1 MSNERIYKPDFG
13 LLNDNIRT
21 ISSVDGRLCFI
32 SAEEEGAREAIDKA
46 AAALK
51 LKLAQSGLSS
61 IPVSELANA
70 KAGIRVAVLEKAG
83 FQNLAQLSGR
93 SEAALSMIS
102 GIGQAQASAIRQTIA
117 LFLQRMAETTSV
129 RIDPDSQD
137 PENWNLVFELYKYMK
152 KAPVYKDAAQM
163 NARYHGHV
171 TGALNDIKIRNS
183 LRWFF
188 STSKAKES
196 TVNGFE
202 TLLAINKDNYPD
214 RGAGLINQY
223 EALRLLTLAD
233 AKREFL
239 NNSAPFYAL
248 LDSLNVSS
256 VKISSVYKDIP
267 SNLAEEI
274 EGQELDTTLLN
285 VSLRQYQT
293 FGAKYAIHQENALL
307 GDEMGL
313 GKTIMA
319 IAAMASIAAN
329 TPNAHFLVVCPASVL
344 INWCREVE
352 KHSKL
357 RAHLL
362 HASKGK
368 IDILDWEKSGGVAVT
383 NYESLDEFADNV
395 SKDTV
400 IEMMVVDEAHYIKNP
415 EAKRTQYLVEVK
427 KKAKKTLLMT
437 GTPLENKVDEMCN
450 LIGILRQDEI
460 LKDVQKYAFMNQS
473 DEFKSVIAPV
483 YLRRVREDVLQE
495 LPEMEDKP
503 QWCEMT
509 SEDKAFYVN
518 EVREG
523 SFMSMR
529 RVAWLQDD
537 IKHSSKAVRLLELCD
552 MARDEGRKIIVFS
565 YFIDTIDK
573 VCSLLNDRPVFKIT
587 GSTSIS
593 ERQNIVDSFTGSEA
607 GSVLVSQVLAGG
619 TGLNIQ
625 TASVVIFCEPQI
637 KPSLETQAISRVY
650 RMGQVRNVLVYHLLC
665 SDSIDEDMIRL
676 LERKQNIF
684 DEFANESEMAD
695 ATKTLSDNE
704 WIRSVIEKQRQK
716 YLPAVI
722 DNNVDNTDNVN

>member
-1 MSNERIYKPDFG
+1 MDNINIYKPDFG
-13 LLNDNIRT
+13 LLNNNIRT
-21 ISSVDGRLCFI
+21 MSTIDRRLCAI
-32 SAEEEGAREAIDKA
+32 EQEDAVARNSINA
-46 AAALK
+46 AAVALK
-51 LKLAQSGLSS
+51 VKLAKGGLAS

-83 FQNLAQLSGR
+83 FTNLAQLEGR
-93 SEAALSMIS
+93 SEAALSMIN
-102 GIGQAQASAIRQTIA
+102 GIGQAQASAIRQTIDMFA
-117 LFLQRMAETTSV
+117 RTMAETTSI
-129 RIDPDSQD
+129 RIDADSKD
-137 PENWNLVFELYKYMK
+137 AENWNLVFELFKYMK
-152 KAPVYKDAAQM
+152 KAPVYKDVAVM
-163 NARYHGHV
+163 NARYHGHIEK
-171 TGALNDIKIRNS
+171 AINDIKIRNS
-183 LRWFF
+183 LRWLF
-188 STSKAKES
+188 STNKTKAS
-196 TVNGFE
+196 TVEGFE
-202 TLLAINKDNYPD
+202 TLLAVNNDNYPN
-214 RGAGLINQY
+214 RATVLINQY
-223 EALRLLTLAD
+223 ETLRLISIAD

-256 VKISSVYKDIP
+256 VKLSSVYKDLP
-267 SNLAEEI
+267 SYLAQEI
-274 EGQELDTTLLN
+274 EEQELDTTLLN

-293 FGAKYAIHQENALL
+293 FGAKYALHQENALL

-319 IAAMASIAAN
+319 IAAMASIAAKV
-329 TPNAHFLVVCPASVL
+329 PDAHFLVVCPASVL

-357 RAHLL
+357 KAHLL
-362 HASKGK
+362 HASRGK
-368 IDILDWEKSGGVAVT
+368 IDILDWEKDGGVAVT
-383 NYESLDEFADNV
+383 NYESLDELAENI

-427 KKAKKTLLMT
+427 AKAKRTLLMT

-460 LKDVQKYAFMNQS
+460 IKDVKKYAFMNQS
-473 DEFKSVIAPV
+473 DEFKTVIAPV

-509 SEDKAFYVN
+509 AEDKAAYVN

-529 RVAWLQDD
+529 RVSWLQDD
-537 IKHSSKAVRLLELCD
+537 IKHSAKAMRLLELCD
-552 MARDEGRKIIVFS
+552 MVRDDGRKVIVFS
-565 YFIDTIDK
+565 YFLDTLNK
-573 VCSLLNDRPVFKIT
+573 VCSLLGDRDVFKIT
-587 GSTSIS
+587 GATSIA
-593 ERQNIVDSFTGSEA
+593 ERQNIVDNFSQSKA

-625 TASVVIFCEPQI
+625 AASVVIFCEPQI

-665 SDSIDEDMIRL
+665 SDSIDEDMVRL
-676 LERKQNIF
+676 LETKQNIF
-684 DEFANESEMAD
+684 DEFANESEVADMAKNMAD
-695 ATKTLSDNE
+695 KE
-704 WIRSVIEKQRQK
+704 WINSVIERERQK
-716 YLPAVI
+716 YLPAVVV
-722 DNNVDNTDNVN
+722 NVDQEVET